1 LFSRSRSSNLPRAAE
16 PFISSGANVLS
27 STYMR
32 RDAAHLPKHRGNH
45 AQSLAEE
52 QLMRNSSLV
61 SAAIGA
67 AFLVACLGVSPAMA
81 AANSVSYVS
90 GKGSD
95 AGPNS
100 CASPTT
106 PCRSFAHALTQ
117 TKAAGEIKTLDPS
130 HYGPLTIDKSI
141 TITGVPGAGI
151 RMVNA
156 GDAIVVNAS
165 NAVVNLRG
173 IEIDGQGLGTV
184 GVAAYY
190 ARALNIVDCVVRRF
204 LDEGVAIHGGWD
216 GMSVTIADSVS
227 SGNGKYGVDVVP
239 GQKPVEVFIDHVTT
253 NDNGI
258 AGVRAYP
265 NATVTITD
273 SFAENNASVGYLAV
287 GGFPIVTT
295 MSIGRSVATGNPVG
309 VQNIN
314 AAVMQSFGDNA
325 IIGNA
330 TNVSGSLT
338 LVAHK

>member
-1 LFSRSRSSNLPRAAE
+1 MAARDSVARRRDEQVRSSTNARCA
-16 PFISSGANVLS
+16 F
-27 STYMR
+27 
-32 RDAAHLPKHRGNH
+32 AHLPHRGNL

-52 QLMRNSSLV
+52 SLMRKSSLV
-61 SAAIGA
+61 AAAIGA
-67 AFLVACLGVSPAMA
+67 ASLVACFGAPPAMA

-95 AGPNS
+95 AGGNG

-117 TKAAGEIKTLDPS
+117 TKAAGEIKTLDPA
-130 HYGPLTIDKSI
+130 HYGPLTIDRSI

-151 RMVNA
+151 RMVDA

-165 NAVVNLRG
+165 NAVVILRG
-173 IEIDGQGLGTV
+173 LEIDGQGLGTV

-190 ARALNIVDCVVRRF
+190 ARSLSIVDCVMRRF
-204 LDEGVAIHGGWD
+204 LDNGVAIHGGWD
-216 GMSVTIADSVS
+216 GMSVTIAGAVASD
-227 SGNGKYGVDVVP
+227 NGKYGVDVVP
-239 GQKPVEVFIDHVTT
+239 GQKPVKVSMDHVTT

-273 SFAENNASVGYLAV
+273 SFAENNAGVGYIAV

-295 MSIGRSVATGNPVG
+295 MRIGRSIATGNQVG
-309 VQNIN
+309 VQNVN
-314 AAVMQSFGDNA
+314 SATVESFGDNA
-325 IIGNA
+325 VIGNA
-330 TNVSGSLT
+330 TDVSGT
-338 LVAHK
+338 LAVVPHK